1 MESVFSGESKFLL
14 HHASVHMNISTYE
27 FVNNTIT
34 EESRV
39 MALSEIIINDI
50 VQSQT
55 NAVISESNYHILRQY
70 LRERKP
76 VSRVLNPINSLL
88 SEHCAQDKQAII
100 NHLTQLACES
110 QRNHDIQEAR
120 SDEQEGINE
129 NSLMINYRSEL
140 LALENTLK
148 ELDTK
153 CYQQQRQYNQV
164 SRQFNELK
172 VNMTHINQSIDRI
185 RYERQLLDQQL
196 NHPYSDGNV
205 YTNPPTT
212 PRIYPDLSPPQDQL
226 TRDRLL
232 QEENRLI
239 EERQRLMHLINSK
252 ESEKNKEEQNLNRL
266 HKEKKEAEGR
276 YSEIKHQIDVVLPN
290 SEQQRQI
297 RNQERLAREDARAS
311 YDPHLLQLSHKN
323 LEALKSQIE
332 IQIRELDERRNQ
344 LMGEATEIS
353 YKTYLTQLEQLLQE
367 SDKVPQIT
375 FNENNALK
383 MILAMMKNMEEMA
396 EKEKDISSSI
406 DKERHNLHLLQKSLV
421 GYTRQLER
429 YLTSD
434 PHLVKQNKALTEE
447 NTQLQQYSESAD
459 NWRTKAFYAS
469 LFSVGGSLVSTGILN
484 TFIISP
490 VFFAI
495 PGALAALGVVSLV
508 IAVVSYCQKYFS
520 DMQMEQNNQKIE
532 KNELILMKQWKKA
545 NELSLST
552 IPSLNAKIEQ
562 SEKELYA
569 LEQKLQDQQHAMSLL
584 LNKAQNVTSNYGGSS
599 NFFGNTTGNVFYLP
613 SAPLHEDSP
622 FYPEVEGETVN
633 YGYQ

>member
-1 MESVFSGESKFLL
+1 MRSVFSGESKFLL
-14 HHASVHMNISTYE
+14 HHVSIHMNISTYE

-70 LRERKP
+70 LLERKP

-88 SEHCAQDKQAII
+88 SEHCNQDKQAII

-110 QRNHDIQEAR
+110 QRNHDLQEAR

-140 LALENTLK
+140 LTLENTLK

-172 VNMTHINQSIDRI
+172 VNMTHINQSIDRV

-205 YTNPPTT
+205 YTNPPTQT
-212 PRIYPDLSPPQDQL
+212 RIYPDLSPPQDRH

-239 EERQRLMHLINSK
+239 EERQKLVHLINSK
-252 ESEKNKEEQNLNRL
+252 ETEKNKEEQTLNRL
-266 HKEKKEAEGR
+266 HKEKKEAEER
-276 YSEIKHQIDVVLPN
+276 YSEVKHQIDVVLPN
-290 SEQQRQI
+290 SEHQRQI
-297 RNQERLAREDARAS
+297 RNQERLAREQARAI

-332 IQIRELDERRNQ
+332 TQIRELDERRNQ
-344 LMGEATEIS
+344 LMGEATDIS
-353 YKTYLTQLEQLLQE
+353 YKIYLTQLEQVLQE
-367 SDKVPQIT
+367 SENGPQIT

-383 MILAMMKNMEEMA
+383 MILAIMKNMEEMA
-396 EKEKDISSSI
+396 EKEKDIASSI
-406 DKERHNLHLLQKSLV
+406 DKERHNLHSLQKSLV

-459 NWRTKAFYAS
+459 NWGTKAFYAS
-469 LFSVGGSLVSTGILN
+469 LFSVGGSLISIGILN

-490 VFFAI
+490 LFFAI

-545 NELSLST
+545 NELSLSI

-622 FYPEVEGETVN
+622 LYPEIEGERVN
-633 YGYQ
+633 YGY

>member
-1 MESVFSGESKFLL
+1 
-14 HHASVHMNISTYE
+14 
-27 FVNNTIT
+27 
-34 EESRV
+34 

-55 NAVISESNYHILRQY
+55 NAVISESNYHVLRQY
-70 LRERKP
+70 LLERKP

-110 QRNHDIQEAR
+110 QRNHDTQEAR
-120 SDEQEGINE
+120 SDEQERINE

-140 LALENTLK
+140 LVLENTLK
-148 ELDTK
+148 EMDTK
-153 CYQQQRQYNQV
+153 CFQQQRQFNQV

-212 PRIYPDLSPPQDQL
+212 TRIYPDLSPHQDQH

-252 ESEKNKEEQNLNRL
+252 ETEKNKEEQHLNKL

-276 YSEIKHQIDVVLPN
+276 YSEIKHQIDIALPN

-297 RNQERLAREDARAS
+297 RNQERLARESARAS

-323 LEALKSQIE
+323 LEELKSQIE
-332 IQIRELDERRNQ
+332 TQVRELDEQRNQ
-344 LMGEATEIS
+344 LMGEATEMS
-353 YKTYLTQLEQLLQE
+353 YKTYLTQLEQALQE
-367 SDKVPQIT
+367 SERGLKIT

-383 MILAMMKNMEEMA
+383 MILAMMKNMEDMA

-406 DKERHNLHLLQKSLV
+406 DKERHNLHSLQKSLV

-447 NTQLQQYSESAD
+447 NTQLRQYSESAD
-459 NWRTKAFYAS
+459 NWRTNAFYAS
-469 LFSVGGSLVSTGILN
+469 LFSIGGSLISTGILN

-490 VFFAI
+490 AFFAI
-495 PGALAALGVVSLV
+495 PGALAALGVVSFV

-545 NELSLST
+545 NELSLTT

-569 LEQKLQDQQHAMSLL
+569 LEQKLQDQQHSMNLL

-622 FYPEVEGETVN
+622 LYPEIEGERVN
-633 YGYQ
+633 YGY

>member
-1 MESVFSGESKFLL
+1 MQRFKSIVSI
-14 HHASVHMNISTYE
+14 NE
-27 FVNNTIT
+27 FVNNIIT

-70 LRERKP
+70 LLERKP

-88 SEHCAQDKQAII
+88 SEHCTQDKQAII

-110 QRNHDIQEAR
+110 QRNHDIQEAM
-120 SDEQEGINE
+120 SDEKERVNE

-212 PRIYPDLSPPQDQL
+212 TRIYPDLSPPQGQH

-239 EERQRLMHLINSK
+239 EERQKLMHLINSK
-252 ESEKNKEEQNLNRL
+252 ETEKNKEEQNLNRL

-276 YSEIKHQIDVVLPN
+276 YSEVKHQIDVVLPN

-297 RNQERLAREDARAS
+297 RNQERLARGDARAS

-323 LEALKSQIE
+323 LEALKCQIE
-332 IQIRELDERRNQ
+332 TQIRELDERRNQ

-353 YKTYLTQLEQLLQE
+353 YKIYLTQLDQVLQE
-367 SDKVPQIT
+367 SGKGPQIT

-406 DKERHNLHLLQKSLV
+406 DKERHNLHSLQKSLV

-447 NTQLQQYSESAD
+447 NTQLQQYIESAAS
-459 NWRTKAFYAS
+459 WRTNAFYAS
-469 LFSVGGSLVSTGILN
+469 LFSIGGSLISTGILN

-490 VFFAI
+490 MFFAI
-495 PGALAALGVVSLV
+495 PGALAALGVVAFV
-508 IAVVSYCQKYFS
+508 IAVVSQCQKFFS
-520 DMQMEQNNQKIE
+520 EVYMEKNNQKIE

-569 LEQKLQDQQHAMSLL
+569 LEQKLQDQQHAMNLL

-622 FYPEVEGETVN
+622 FYPEIEGETVN

>member
-1 MESVFSGESKFLL
+1 
-14 HHASVHMNISTYE
+14 MNISTYE

-70 LRERKP
+70 LLERKP

-88 SEHCAQDKQAII
+88 SEHCNQDKQAII

-110 QRNHDIQEAR
+110 QRNHDLQEAR

-140 LALENTLK
+140 LTLENTLK

-172 VNMTHINQSIDRI
+172 VNMTHINQSIDRV

-205 YTNPPTT
+205 YTNPPTQT
-212 PRIYPDLSPPQDQL
+212 RIYPDLSPPQDRH

-239 EERQRLMHLINSK
+239 EERQKLVHLINSK
-252 ESEKNKEEQNLNRL
+252 ETEKNKDEQNLNRL
-266 HKEKKEAEGR
+266 HKEKKEAEER
-276 YSEIKHQIDVVLPN
+276 YSEVKHQIDVVLPN
-290 SEQQRQI
+290 SEHQRQI
-297 RNQERLAREDARAS
+297 RNQERLAREQARAI

-332 IQIRELDERRNQ
+332 TQIRELDERRNQ
-344 LMGEATEIS
+344 LMGEATDIS
-353 YKTYLTQLEQLLQE
+353 YKIYLTQLEQVLQE
-367 SDKVPQIT
+367 SENGPQIT

-383 MILAMMKNMEEMA
+383 MILAIMKNMEEMA
-396 EKEKDISSSI
+396 EKEKDIASSI
-406 DKERHNLHLLQKSLV
+406 DKERHNLHSLQKSLV

-459 NWRTKAFYAS
+459 NWGTKAFYAS
-469 LFSVGGSLVSTGILN
+469 LLSVGGSLISIGILN

-545 NELSLST
+545 NELSLSI

-622 FYPEVEGETVN
+622 LYPEIEGERVN
-633 YGYQ
+633 YGY

>member
-1 MESVFSGESKFLL
+1 
-14 HHASVHMNISTYE
+14 MNISTYE

-70 LRERKP
+70 LLERKP

-88 SEHCAQDKQAII
+88 SEHCNQDKQAII

-110 QRNHDIQEAR
+110 QRNHDLQEAR

-140 LALENTLK
+140 LTLENTLK
-148 ELDTK
+148 QLDTK
-153 CYQQQRQYNQV
+153 CFQQQRQYNQV

-172 VNMTHINQSIDRI
+172 VNMTHINQSIDRV

-205 YTNPPTT
+205 YTNPLTQT
-212 PRIYPDLSPPQDQL
+212 RIYPDLSPPQDRH

-239 EERQRLMHLINSK
+239 EERQKLVHLINSK
-252 ESEKNKEEQNLNRL
+252 ETEKNKEEQTLNRL
-266 HKEKKEAEGR
+266 HKEKKEAEER
-276 YSEIKHQIDVVLPN
+276 YSEVKHQIDVVLPN
-290 SEQQRQI
+290 SEHQRQI
-297 RNQERLAREDARAS
+297 RNQERLAREQARAI

-332 IQIRELDERRNQ
+332 TQIRELDERRNQ
-344 LMGEATEIS
+344 LMGEATDIS
-353 YKTYLTQLEQLLQE
+353 YKIYLTQLEQVLQE
-367 SDKVPQIT
+367 LENGPQIT

-396 EKEKDISSSI
+396 EKEKDIASSI
-406 DKERHNLHLLQKSLV
+406 DKERHNLHSLQKSLV
-421 GYTRQLER
+421 AYTRQLEQ

-447 NTQLQQYSESAD
+447 NVQLQQYSESAAS
-459 NWRTKAFYAS
+459 WRTKAFYAS
-469 LFSVGGSLVSTGILN
+469 LFSVGGSLISTGILS

-495 PGALAALGVVSLV
+495 PGALAALGVVSFV
-508 IAVVSYCQKYFS
+508 IAVVSHCQKYFS
-520 DMQMEQNNQKIE
+520 DVQMEINDQKIE
-532 KNELILMKQWKKA
+532 KNELVLMKQWKKA
-545 NELSLST
+545 NELSLTT
-552 IPSLNAKIEQ
+552 IPGLNAKIEK

-569 LEQKLQDQQHAMSLL
+569 LEQKLQDQQHTMDLL
-584 LNKAQNVTSNYGGSS
+584 LNKAQNITSNYYGSS

-622 FYPEVEGETVN
+622 LYPEIEGERVN
-633 YGYQ
+633 YGY

>member
-1 MESVFSGESKFLL
+1 
-14 HHASVHMNISTYE
+14 MNISAYE

-55 NAVISESNYHILRQY
+55 NAVISESNYHVLRQY
-70 LRERKP
+70 LLERKP

-110 QRNHDIQEAR
+110 QRNHDTQEAR
-120 SDEQEGINE
+120 SDEQERINE

-140 LALENTLK
+140 LVLENTLK
-148 ELDTK
+148 EMDTK
-153 CYQQQRQYNQV
+153 CFQQQRQFNQV

-212 PRIYPDLSPPQDQL
+212 TRIYPDLSPHQDQH

-252 ESEKNKEEQNLNRL
+252 ETEKNKEEQHLNKL

-276 YSEIKHQIDVVLPN
+276 YSEVKHQIDVVLPN

-297 RNQERLAREDARAS
+297 RNQERLARESARAS

-332 IQIRELDERRNQ
+332 TQVRELDEQRNQ
-344 LMGEATEIS
+344 LMGEATEMS
-353 YKTYLTQLEQLLQE
+353 YKTYLTQLEQALQE
-367 SDKVPQIT
+367 SERGLKIT

-383 MILAMMKNMEEMA
+383 MILAMMKNMEDMA

-406 DKERHNLHLLQKSLV
+406 DKERHNLHSLQKSLV

-447 NTQLQQYSESAD
+447 NTQLRQYSESAD
-459 NWRTKAFYAS
+459 NWRTNAFYAS
-469 LFSVGGSLVSTGILN
+469 LFSIGGSLISTGILN

-490 VFFAI
+490 AFFAI
-495 PGALAALGVVSLV
+495 PGALAALGVVSFV

-545 NELSLST
+545 NELSLTT

-569 LEQKLQDQQHAMSLL
+569 LEQKLQDQQHSMNLL
-584 LNKAQNVTSNYGGSS
+584 LNKAQNVTSNYGGST

-622 FYPEVEGETVN
+622 LYPEVEGERVN
-633 YGYQ
+633 YVY

>member
-1 MESVFSGESKFLL
+1 
-14 HHASVHMNISTYE
+14 
-27 FVNNTIT
+27 
-34 EESRV
+34 

-70 LRERKP
+70 LLERKP

-88 SEHCAQDKQAII
+88 SEHCNQDKQAII

-110 QRNHDIQEAR
+110 QRNHDLQESR

-129 NSLMINYRSEL
+129 NSLMINYRREL
-140 LALENTLK
+140 LTLENTLK

-172 VNMTHINQSIDRI
+172 VNMTHINQSIDRV

-205 YTNPPTT
+205 YTNPPTQT
-212 PRIYPDLSPPQDQL
+212 RIYPDLSPPQDRH

-239 EERQRLMHLINSK
+239 EERQKLVHLINSK
-252 ESEKNKEEQNLNRL
+252 ETEKNKEEQTLNRI
-266 HKEKKEAEGR
+266 HKEKKEAEER
-276 YSEIKHQIDVVLPN
+276 YSEVKHQIDVVLPN
-290 SEQQRQI
+290 SEHQRQI
-297 RNQERLAREDARAS
+297 RNQERLAREQARAI

-332 IQIRELDERRNQ
+332 TQIRELDERRNQ
-344 LMGEATEIS
+344 LMGEATDIS
-353 YKTYLTQLEQLLQE
+353 YKIYLTQLEQVLQE
-367 SDKVPQIT
+367 SENGPQIT

-383 MILAMMKNMEEMA
+383 MILAIMKNMEEMA
-396 EKEKDISSSI
+396 EKEKDIASSI
-406 DKERHNLHLLQKSLV
+406 DKERHNLHSLQKSLV

-469 LFSVGGSLVSTGILN
+469 LFSVGGSLISIGILN

-545 NELSLST
+545 NELSLSI

-622 FYPEVEGETVN
+622 LYPEIEGERVN
-633 YGYQ
+633 YGY

>member
-1 MESVFSGESKFLL
+1 
-14 HHASVHMNISTYE
+14 MNISTYE

-70 LRERKP
+70 LLERKP
-76 VSRVLNPINSLL
+76 LSRVLNPINSLL
-88 SEHCAQDKQAII
+88 SEHCNQDKQAII

-110 QRNHDIQEAR
+110 QRNHDLQEAR

-140 LALENTLK
+140 LTLENTLK

-172 VNMTHINQSIDRI
+172 VNMTHINQSIDRV

-205 YTNPPTT
+205 YTNPPTHT
-212 PRIYPDLSPPQDQL
+212 GIYPDLSPPQDRH

-239 EERQRLMHLINSK
+239 EERQKLMHLINSK
-252 ESEKNKEEQNLNRL
+252 ETEKNKEEQNLNRL

-276 YSEIKHQIDVVLPN
+276 YSEVKHQIDVVLPN

-297 RNQERLAREDARAS
+297 RNQERLARENARAS

-332 IQIRELDERRNQ
+332 TQIRELDERRNQ
-344 LMGEATEIS
+344 LMGEATDIS
-353 YKTYLTQLEQLLQE
+353 YKIYLTQLEQVLQE
-367 SDKVPQIT
+367 SEKGPQIT

-406 DKERHNLHLLQKSLV
+406 DKERHNLHSLQKSLV

-434 PHLVKQNKALTEE
+434 THLVKQNKALTEE
-447 NTQLQQYSESAD
+447 NTQLKQYSESAD

-469 LFSVGGSLVSTGILN
+469 LFSVGGSLISTGILN

-622 FYPEVEGETVN
+622 LYPEIEGERVN
-633 YGYQ
+633 YGY

>member
-1 MESVFSGESKFLL
+1 
-14 HHASVHMNISTYE
+14 MNISTYE

-70 LRERKP
+70 LLERKP

-88 SEHCAQDKQAII
+88 SEHCNQDKQAII

-110 QRNHDIQEAR
+110 QRNHDLQEAR

-140 LALENTLK
+140 LTLENTLK

-164 SRQFNELK
+164 SRQFNEIK
-172 VNMTHINQSIDRI
+172 VNMTHINQSIDRA

-205 YTNPPTT
+205 YTNPLTQT
-212 PRIYPDLSPPQDQL
+212 RIYPDLSPPQDRH

-239 EERQRLMHLINSK
+239 EERQKLVHLINSK
-252 ESEKNKEEQNLNRL
+252 ETEKNKEEQTLNRL
-266 HKEKKEAEGR
+266 HKEKKEAEER
-276 YSEIKHQIDVVLPN
+276 YSEVKHQIDVVLPN
-290 SEQQRQI
+290 SEHQRQI
-297 RNQERLAREDARAS
+297 RNQERLAREQARAI

-332 IQIRELDERRNQ
+332 TQIRELDERRNQ
-344 LMGEATEIS
+344 LMGEATDIS
-353 YKTYLTQLEQLLQE
+353 YKIYLTQLEQVLQE
-367 SDKVPQIT
+367 LENGPQIT

-396 EKEKDISSSI
+396 EKEKDIASSI
-406 DKERHNLHLLQKSLV
+406 DKERHNLHSLQKSLV

-447 NTQLQQYSESAD
+447 NTQLQQYGESAD

-469 LFSVGGSLVSTGILN
+469 LFSVGGSLISIGILN

-545 NELSLST
+545 NELSLSI

-622 FYPEVEGETVN
+622 LYPEIEGERVN
-633 YGYQ
+633 YGY

>member
-1 MESVFSGESKFLL
+1 MESVFSGGSKFLL
-14 HHASVHMNISTYE
+14 HHVSIHMNISTYE

-70 LRERKP
+70 LLERKP

-88 SEHCAQDKQAII
+88 SEHCNQDKQAII

-110 QRNHDIQEAR
+110 QRNHDLQEAR

-140 LALENTLK
+140 LTLENTLK
-148 ELDTK
+148 QLDTK
-153 CYQQQRQYNQV
+153 CFQQQRQYNQV

-172 VNMTHINQSIDRI
+172 VNMTHINQSIDRV

-205 YTNPPTT
+205 YTNPLTQT
-212 PRIYPDLSPPQDQL
+212 RIYPDLSPPQDRH

-239 EERQRLMHLINSK
+239 EERQKLVHLINSK
-252 ESEKNKEEQNLNRL
+252 ETEKNKEEQTLNRL
-266 HKEKKEAEGR
+266 HKEKKEAEER
-276 YSEIKHQIDVVLPN
+276 YSEVKHQIDVVLPN
-290 SEQQRQI
+290 SEHQRQI
-297 RNQERLAREDARAS
+297 RNQERLAREQARAI

-332 IQIRELDERRNQ
+332 TQIRELDERRNQ
-344 LMGEATEIS
+344 LMGEATDIS
-353 YKTYLTQLEQLLQE
+353 YKIYLTQLEQVLQE
-367 SDKVPQIT
+367 LENGPQIT

-396 EKEKDISSSI
+396 EKEKDIASSI
-406 DKERHNLHLLQKSLV
+406 DKERHNLHSLQKSLV

-447 NTQLQQYSESAD
+447 NTQLQQYGESAD

-469 LFSVGGSLVSTGILN
+469 LFSVGGSLISIGILN

-545 NELSLST
+545 NELSLSI

-622 FYPEVEGETVN
+622 LYPEIEGERVN
-633 YGYQ
+633 YGY

>member
-1 MESVFSGESKFLL
+1 
-14 HHASVHMNISTYE
+14 MNISTYE

-70 LRERKP
+70 LLERKP
-76 VSRVLNPINSLL
+76 LSRVLNPINSLL
-88 SEHCAQDKQAII
+88 SEHCNQDKQAII

-110 QRNHDIQEAR
+110 QRNHDLQEAR

-140 LALENTLK
+140 LTLENTLK

-172 VNMTHINQSIDRI
+172 VNMTHINQSIDRV

-205 YTNPPTT
+205 YTNPPTHT
-212 PRIYPDLSPPQDQL
+212 GIYPDLSPPQDRH

-239 EERQRLMHLINSK
+239 EERQKLMHLINSK
-252 ESEKNKEEQNLNRL
+252 ETEKNKEEQNLNRL

-276 YSEIKHQIDVVLPN
+276 YSEVKHQIDVVLPN

-297 RNQERLAREDARAS
+297 RNQERLARENARAS

-332 IQIRELDERRNQ
+332 TQIRELDERLNQ
-344 LMGEATEIS
+344 LMGEATDIS
-353 YKTYLTQLEQLLQE
+353 YKIYLTQLEQVLQE
-367 SDKVPQIT
+367 SEKGPQIT

-406 DKERHNLHLLQKSLV
+406 DKERHNLHSLQKSLV

-447 NTQLQQYSESAD
+447 NTQLKQYSESAD

-469 LFSVGGSLVSTGILN
+469 LFSVGGSLISTGILN

-622 FYPEVEGETVN
+622 LYPEIEGERVN
-633 YGYQ
+633 YGY

>member
-1 MESVFSGESKFLL
+1 
-14 HHASVHMNISTYE
+14 MNISTYE

-70 LRERKP
+70 LLERKP
-76 VSRVLNPINSLL
+76 LSRVLNPINSLL
-88 SEHCAQDKQAII
+88 SEHCNQDKQAII

-110 QRNHDIQEAR
+110 QRNHDLQEAR

-140 LALENTLK
+140 LTLENTLK

-172 VNMTHINQSIDRI
+172 VNMTHINQSIDRV

-205 YTNPPTT
+205 YTNPPTHT
-212 PRIYPDLSPPQDQL
+212 GIYPDLSPPQDRH

-239 EERQRLMHLINSK
+239 EERQKLMHLINSK
-252 ESEKNKEEQNLNRL
+252 ETEKNKEEQNLNRL

-276 YSEIKHQIDVVLPN
+276 YSEVKHQIDVVLPN

-297 RNQERLAREDARAS
+297 RNQERLARENARAS

-332 IQIRELDERRNQ
+332 TQIRELDERRNQ
-344 LMGEATEIS
+344 LMSEATDIS
-353 YKTYLTQLEQLLQE
+353 YKIYLTQLEQVLQE
-367 SDKVPQIT
+367 SEKGPQIT

-406 DKERHNLHLLQKSLV
+406 DKERHNLHSLQKSLV

-447 NTQLQQYSESAD
+447 NTQLKQYSESAD

-469 LFSVGGSLVSTGILN
+469 LFSVGGSLISTGILN

-622 FYPEVEGETVN
+622 LYPEIEGERVN
-633 YGYQ
+633 YGY

>member
-1 MESVFSGESKFLL
+1 
-14 HHASVHMNISTYE
+14 
-27 FVNNTIT
+27 
-34 EESRV
+34 

-70 LRERKP
+70 LLERKP

-88 SEHCAQDKQAII
+88 SEHCNQDKQAII

-110 QRNHDIQEAR
+110 QRNHDLQEAR

-140 LALENTLK
+140 LTLENTLK
-148 ELDTK
+148 QLDTK
-153 CYQQQRQYNQV
+153 CFQQQRQYNQV

-172 VNMTHINQSIDRI
+172 VNMTHINQSIDRV

-205 YTNPPTT
+205 YTNPLTQT
-212 PRIYPDLSPPQDQL
+212 RIYPDLSPPQDRH

-239 EERQRLMHLINSK
+239 EERQKLVHLINSK
-252 ESEKNKEEQNLNRL
+252 ETEKNKEEQTLNRL
-266 HKEKKEAEGR
+266 HKEKKEAEER
-276 YSEIKHQIDVVLPN
+276 YSEVKHQIDVVLPN
-290 SEQQRQI
+290 SEHQRQI
-297 RNQERLAREDARAS
+297 RNQERLAREQARAI

-332 IQIRELDERRNQ
+332 TQIRELDERRNQ
-344 LMGEATEIS
+344 LMGEATDIS
-353 YKTYLTQLEQLLQE
+353 YKIYLTQLEQVLQE
-367 SDKVPQIT
+367 LENGPQIT

-396 EKEKDISSSI
+396 EKEKDIASSI
-406 DKERHNLHLLQKSLV
+406 DKERHNLHSLQKSLV

-447 NTQLQQYSESAD
+447 NTQLQQYGESAD

-469 LFSVGGSLVSTGILN
+469 LFSVGGSLISIGILN

-545 NELSLST
+545 NELSLSI

-622 FYPEVEGETVN
+622 LYPEIEGERVN
-633 YGYQ
+633 YGY

>member
-1 MESVFSGESKFLL
+1 
-14 HHASVHMNISTYE
+14 
-27 FVNNTIT
+27 
-34 EESRV
+34 

-70 LRERKP
+70 LLERKP

-88 SEHCAQDKQAII
+88 SEHCNQDKQAII

-110 QRNHDIQEAR
+110 QRNHDLQEAR

-140 LALENTLK
+140 LTLENTLK
-148 ELDTK
+148 QLDTK
-153 CYQQQRQYNQV
+153 CFQQQRQYNQV

-172 VNMTHINQSIDRI
+172 VNMTHINQSIDRV

-205 YTNPPTT
+205 YTNPLTQT
-212 PRIYPDLSPPQDQL
+212 RIYPDLSPSQDRH

-239 EERQRLMHLINSK
+239 EERQKLVHLINSK
-252 ESEKNKEEQNLNRL
+252 ETEKNKEEQTLNRL
-266 HKEKKEAEGR
+266 HKEKKEAEER
-276 YSEIKHQIDVVLPN
+276 YSEVKHQIDVVLPN
-290 SEQQRQI
+290 SEHQRQI
-297 RNQERLAREDARAS
+297 RNQERLAREQARAI

-323 LEALKSQIE
+323 LEVLKSQIE
-332 IQIRELDERRNQ
+332 TQIRELDERRNQ
-344 LMGEATEIS
+344 LMGEATDIS
-353 YKTYLTQLEQLLQE
+353 YKIYLTQLEQVLQE
-367 SDKVPQIT
+367 LENGPQIT

-396 EKEKDISSSI
+396 EKEKDIASSI
-406 DKERHNLHLLQKSLV
+406 DKERHNLHSLQKSLV

-447 NTQLQQYSESAD
+447 NTQLQQYGESAD

-469 LFSVGGSLVSTGILN
+469 LFSVGGSLISIGILN

-545 NELSLST
+545 NELSLSI

-622 FYPEVEGETVN
+622 LYPEIEGERVN
-633 YGYQ
+633 YGY

>member
-1 MESVFSGESKFLL
+1 MRSVFSGESKFLL
-14 HHASVHMNISTYE
+14 HHVSIHMNISTYE

-70 LRERKP
+70 LLERKP

-88 SEHCAQDKQAII
+88 SEHCNQDKQAII

-110 QRNHDIQEAR
+110 QRNHDLQESR

-129 NSLMINYRSEL
+129 NSLMINYRREL
-140 LALENTLK
+140 LTLENTLK

-172 VNMTHINQSIDRI
+172 VNMTHINQSIDRV

-205 YTNPPTT
+205 YTNPPTQT
-212 PRIYPDLSPPQDQL
+212 RIYPDLSPPQDRH

-239 EERQRLMHLINSK
+239 EERQKLVHLINSK
-252 ESEKNKEEQNLNRL
+252 ETEKNKEEQTLNRI
-266 HKEKKEAEGR
+266 HKEKKEAEER
-276 YSEIKHQIDVVLPN
+276 YSEVKHQIDVVLPN
-290 SEQQRQI
+290 SEHQRQI
-297 RNQERLAREDARAS
+297 RNQERLAREQARAI

-332 IQIRELDERRNQ
+332 TQIRELDERRNQ
-344 LMGEATEIS
+344 LMGEATDIS
-353 YKTYLTQLEQLLQE
+353 YKIYLTQLEQVLQE
-367 SDKVPQIT
+367 SENGPQIT

-383 MILAMMKNMEEMA
+383 MILAIMKNMEEMA
-396 EKEKDISSSI
+396 EKEKDIASSI
-406 DKERHNLHLLQKSLV
+406 DKERHNLHSLQKSLV

-469 LFSVGGSLVSTGILN
+469 LFSVGGSLISIGILN

-545 NELSLST
+545 NELSLSI

-622 FYPEVEGETVN
+622 LYPEIERVN
-633 YGYQ
+633 YGY

>member
-1 MESVFSGESKFLL
+1 M
-14 HHASVHMNISTYE
+14 
-27 FVNNTIT
+27 
-34 EESRV
+34 
-39 MALSEIIINDI
+39 
-50 VQSQT
+50 
-55 NAVISESNYHILRQY
+55 
-70 LRERKP
+70 
-76 VSRVLNPINSLL
+76 
-88 SEHCAQDKQAII
+88 
-100 NHLTQLACES
+100 
-110 QRNHDIQEAR
+110 
-120 SDEQEGINE
+120 
-129 NSLMINYRSEL
+129 
-140 LALENTLK
+140 
-148 ELDTK
+148 
-153 CYQQQRQYNQV
+153 

-172 VNMTHINQSIDRI
+172 VNMTHINQSIDRV

-205 YTNPPTT
+205 YTNPPTHT
-212 PRIYPDLSPPQDQL
+212 GIYPDLSPPQDRH

-239 EERQRLMHLINSK
+239 EERQKLMHLINSK
-252 ESEKNKEEQNLNRL
+252 ETEKNKEEQNLNRL

-276 YSEIKHQIDVVLPN
+276 YSEVKHQIDVVLPN

-297 RNQERLAREDARAS
+297 RNQERLARENARAS

-332 IQIRELDERRNQ
+332 TQIRELDERRNQ
-344 LMGEATEIS
+344 LMGEATDIS
-353 YKTYLTQLEQLLQE
+353 YKIYLTQLEQVLQE
-367 SDKVPQIT
+367 SEKGPQIT

-406 DKERHNLHLLQKSLV
+406 DKERHNLHSLQKSLV

-447 NTQLQQYSESAD
+447 NTQLKQYSESAD

-469 LFSVGGSLVSTGILN
+469 LFSVGGSLISTGILN

-622 FYPEVEGETVN
+622 LYPEIEGERVN
-633 YGYQ
+633 YGY

>member
-1 MESVFSGESKFLL
+1 
-14 HHASVHMNISTYE
+14 MNISAYE

-55 NAVISESNYHILRQY
+55 NAVISESNYHVLRQY
-70 LRERKP
+70 LLERKP

-110 QRNHDIQEAR
+110 QRNHDTQEAR
-120 SDEQEGINE
+120 SDEQERINE

-140 LALENTLK
+140 LVLENTLK
-148 ELDTK
+148 EMDTK
-153 CYQQQRQYNQV
+153 CFQQQRQFNQV

-212 PRIYPDLSPPQDQL
+212 TRIYPDLSPHQDQH

-252 ESEKNKEEQNLNRL
+252 ETEKNKEEQHLNKL

-276 YSEIKHQIDVVLPN
+276 YSEIKHQIDVALPN

-297 RNQERLAREDARAS
+297 RNQERLARESARAS

-323 LEALKSQIE
+323 LEELKSQIE
-332 IQIRELDERRNQ
+332 TQVRELDEQRNQ
-344 LMGEATEIS
+344 LMGEATEMS
-353 YKTYLTQLEQLLQE
+353 YKTYLTQLEQALQE
-367 SDKVPQIT
+367 SERGLKIT

-383 MILAMMKNMEEMA
+383 MILAMMKNMEDMA

-406 DKERHNLHLLQKSLV
+406 DKERHNLHSLQKSLV

-447 NTQLQQYSESAD
+447 NTQLRQYSESAD
-459 NWRTKAFYAS
+459 NWRTNAFYAS
-469 LFSVGGSLVSTGILN
+469 LFSIGGSLISTGILN

-490 VFFAI
+490 AFFAI
-495 PGALAALGVVSLV
+495 PGALAALGVVSFV

-545 NELSLST
+545 NELSLTT

-569 LEQKLQDQQHAMSLL
+569 LEQKLQDQQHSMNLL
-584 LNKAQNVTSNYGGSS
+584 LNKAQNVTSNYGGST

-622 FYPEVEGETVN
+622 LYPEVEGERVN
-633 YGYQ
+633 YVY

>member
-1 MESVFSGESKFLL
+1 
-14 HHASVHMNISTYE
+14 
-27 FVNNTIT
+27 
-34 EESRV
+34 

-70 LRERKP
+70 LLERKP

-88 SEHCAQDKQAII
+88 SEHCNQDKQAII

-110 QRNHDIQEAR
+110 QRNHDLQEAR

-140 LALENTLK
+140 LTLENTLK

-172 VNMTHINQSIDRI
+172 VNMTHINQSIDRV
-185 RYERQLLDQQL
+185 RYERQLLEQQL
-196 NHPYSDGNV
+196 NDPYSDGNV
-205 YTNPPTT
+205 YTNPPTQT
-212 PRIYPDLSPPQDQL
+212 RIYPDLSPPQDRH

-239 EERQRLMHLINSK
+239 EERQKLVHLINSK
-252 ESEKNKEEQNLNRL
+252 ETEKNKEEQTLNRL

-276 YSEIKHQIDVVLPN
+276 YSEVKHQIDVVLPN
-290 SEQQRQI
+290 SEHQRQI
-297 RNQERLAREDARAS
+297 RNQERLAREQARAIH
-311 YDPHLLQLSHKN
+311 DPHLLQLSHKN

-332 IQIRELDERRNQ
+332 TQIRELDERRNQ
-344 LMGEATEIS
+344 LMGEATDIS
-353 YKTYLTQLEQLLQE
+353 YKIYLTQLEQVLQE
-367 SDKVPQIT
+367 SENGPQIT

-396 EKEKDISSSI
+396 EKEKDIASSI
-406 DKERHNLHLLQKSLV
+406 DKERHNLHSLQKSLV

-434 PHLVKQNKALTEE
+434 PHLVKQNKALTEK
-447 NTQLQQYSESAD
+447 NTQLQQYGESAD

-469 LFSVGGSLVSTGILN
+469 LFSVGGSLISTGILN

-545 NELSLST
+545 NELSLSI

-562 SEKELYA
+562 LEKELYA

-622 FYPEVEGETVN
+622 PYPEIEGERVN
-633 YGYQ
+633 YGY

>member
-1 MESVFSGESKFLL
+1 
-14 HHASVHMNISTYE
+14 
-27 FVNNTIT
+27 
-34 EESRV
+34 

-70 LRERKP
+70 LLERKP

-88 SEHCAQDKQAII
+88 SEHCNQDKQAII

-110 QRNHDIQEAR
+110 QRNHDLQEAR

-140 LALENTLK
+140 LTLENTLK

-172 VNMTHINQSIDRI
+172 VNMTHINQSIDRV

-205 YTNPPTT
+205 YTNPPTQT
-212 PRIYPDLSPPQDQL
+212 RIYPDLSPPQDRH

-239 EERQRLMHLINSK
+239 EERQKLVHLINSK
-252 ESEKNKEEQNLNRL
+252 ETEKNKEEQTLNRL
-266 HKEKKEAEGR
+266 HKEKKEAEER
-276 YSEIKHQIDVVLPN
+276 YSEVKHQIDVVLPN
-290 SEQQRQI
+290 SEHQRQI
-297 RNQERLAREDARAS
+297 RNQERLAREQARAI

-332 IQIRELDERRNQ
+332 TQIRELDERRNQ
-344 LMGEATEIS
+344 LMGEATDIS
-353 YKTYLTQLEQLLQE
+353 YKIYLTQLEQVLQE
-367 SDKVPQIT
+367 SENGPQIT

-383 MILAMMKNMEEMA
+383 MILAIMKNMEEMA
-396 EKEKDISSSI
+396 EKEKDIASSI
-406 DKERHNLHLLQKSLV
+406 DKERHNLHSLQKSLV

-459 NWRTKAFYAS
+459 NWGTKAFYAS
-469 LFSVGGSLVSTGILN
+469 LFSVGGSLISIGILN

-490 VFFAI
+490 LFFAI

-545 NELSLST
+545 NELSLSI

-622 FYPEVEGETVN
+622 LYPEIEGERVN
-633 YGYQ
+633 YGY

>member
-1 MESVFSGESKFLL
+1 
-14 HHASVHMNISTYE
+14 
-27 FVNNTIT
+27 
-34 EESRV
+34 

-70 LRERKP
+70 LLERKP

-88 SEHCAQDKQAII
+88 SEHCNQDKQAII

-110 QRNHDIQEAR
+110 QRNHDLQEAR

-140 LALENTLK
+140 LTLENTLK
-148 ELDTK
+148 QLDTK
-153 CYQQQRQYNQV
+153 CFQQQRQYNQV

-172 VNMTHINQSIDRI
+172 VNMTHINQSIDRV

-205 YTNPPTT
+205 YTNPLTQT
-212 PRIYPDLSPPQDQL
+212 RIYPDLSPSQDRH

-239 EERQRLMHLINSK
+239 EERQKLVHLINSK
-252 ESEKNKEEQNLNRL
+252 ETEKNKEEQTLNRL
-266 HKEKKEAEGR
+266 HKEKKEAEER
-276 YSEIKHQIDVVLPN
+276 YSEVKHQIDVVLPN
-290 SEQQRQI
+290 SEHQRQI
-297 RNQERLAREDARAS
+297 RNQERLAREQARAI

-332 IQIRELDERRNQ
+332 TQIRELDERRNQ
-344 LMGEATEIS
+344 LMGEATDIS
-353 YKTYLTQLEQLLQE
+353 YKIYLTQLEQVLQE
-367 SDKVPQIT
+367 LENGPQIT

-396 EKEKDISSSI
+396 EKEKDIASSI
-406 DKERHNLHLLQKSLV
+406 DKERHNLHSLQKSLV

-447 NTQLQQYSESAD
+447 NTQLQQYGESAD

-469 LFSVGGSLVSTGILN
+469 LFSVGGSLISIGILN

-545 NELSLST
+545 NELSLSI

-622 FYPEVEGETVN
+622 LYPEIEGERVN
-633 YGYQ
+633 YGY

>member
-1 MESVFSGESKFLL
+1 
-14 HHASVHMNISTYE
+14 MNISTYE

-70 LRERKP
+70 LLERKP
-76 VSRVLNPINSLL
+76 LSRVLNPINSLL
-88 SEHCAQDKQAII
+88 SEHCDKDKQAII

-110 QRNHDIQEAR
+110 QRNHDLQEAR

-140 LALENTLK
+140 LTLENTLK

-172 VNMTHINQSIDRI
+172 VNMTHINQSIDRV

-205 YTNPPTT
+205 YTNPLTQT
-212 PRIYPDLSPPQDQL
+212 RIYPDLSPPQDRH

-239 EERQRLMHLINSK
+239 EERQKLVHLINSK
-252 ESEKNKEEQNLNRL
+252 ETEKNKEEQTLNRL
-266 HKEKKEAEGR
+266 HKEKKEAEER
-276 YSEIKHQIDVVLPN
+276 YSEVKHQIDVVLPN
-290 SEQQRQI
+290 SEHQRQI
-297 RNQERLAREDARAS
+297 RNQERLAREQARAI

-332 IQIRELDERRNQ
+332 TQIRELDERRNQ
-344 LMGEATEIS
+344 LMGEATDIS
-353 YKTYLTQLEQLLQE
+353 YKIYLTQLEQVLQE
-367 SDKVPQIT
+367 LENGPQIT

-396 EKEKDISSSI
+396 EKEKDIASSI
-406 DKERHNLHLLQKSLV
+406 DKERHNLHSLQKSLV

-447 NTQLQQYSESAD
+447 NTQLQQYGESAD

-469 LFSVGGSLVSTGILN
+469 LFSVGGSLISIGILN

-545 NELSLST
+545 NELSLSI

-622 FYPEVEGETVN
+622 LYPEIEGERVN
-633 YGYQ
+633 YGY

>member
-1 MESVFSGESKFLL
+1 
-14 HHASVHMNISTYE
+14 
-27 FVNNTIT
+27 
-34 EESRV
+34 

-70 LRERKP
+70 LLERKP

-88 SEHCAQDKQAII
+88 SEHCNQDKQAII

-110 QRNHDIQEAR
+110 QRNHDLQEAR

-140 LALENTLK
+140 LTLENTLK

-172 VNMTHINQSIDRI
+172 VNMTHINQSIDRV

-205 YTNPPTT
+205 YTNPPTQT
-212 PRIYPDLSPPQDQL
+212 RIYPDLSPPQDRH

-239 EERQRLMHLINSK
+239 EERQKLVHLINSK
-252 ESEKNKEEQNLNRL
+252 ETEKNKEEQTLNRL
-266 HKEKKEAEGR
+266 HKEKKEAEER
-276 YSEIKHQIDVVLPN
+276 YSEVKHQIDVVLPN
-290 SEQQRQI
+290 SEHQRQI
-297 RNQERLAREDARAS
+297 RNQERLAREQARAI

-332 IQIRELDERRNQ
+332 TQIRELDERRNQ
-344 LMGEATEIS
+344 LMGEARDIS
-353 YKTYLTQLEQLLQE
+353 YKIYLTQLEQVLQE
-367 SDKVPQIT
+367 SENGPQIT

-383 MILAMMKNMEEMA
+383 MILAIMKNMEEMA
-396 EKEKDISSSI
+396 EKEKDIASSI
-406 DKERHNLHLLQKSLV
+406 DKERHNLHSLQKSLV

-469 LFSVGGSLVSTGILN
+469 LFSVGGSLISIGILN

-545 NELSLST
+545 NELSLSI
-552 IPSLNAKIEQ
+552 IPSLNAKIEL

-622 FYPEVEGETVN
+622 LYPEIEGERVN
-633 YGYQ
+633 YGY

>member
-1 MESVFSGESKFLL
+1 
-14 HHASVHMNISTYE
+14 MNISTYE

-70 LRERKP
+70 LLERKP

-88 SEHCAQDKQAII
+88 SEHCNQDKQAII

-110 QRNHDIQEAR
+110 QRNHDLQEAR

-140 LALENTLK
+140 LTLENTLK

-172 VNMTHINQSIDRI
+172 VNMTHINQSIDRV

-205 YTNPPTT
+205 YTNPPTQT
-212 PRIYPDLSPPQDQL
+212 RIYPDLSPPQDRH

-239 EERQRLMHLINSK
+239 EERQKLVHLINSK
-252 ESEKNKEEQNLNRL
+252 ETEKNKEEQTLNRL
-266 HKEKKEAEGR
+266 HKEKKEAEER
-276 YSEIKHQIDVVLPN
+276 YSEVKHQIDVVLPN
-290 SEQQRQI
+290 SEHQRQI
-297 RNQERLAREDARAS
+297 RNQERLAREQARAI

-332 IQIRELDERRNQ
+332 TQIRELDERRNQ
-344 LMGEATEIS
+344 LMGEATDIS
-353 YKTYLTQLEQLLQE
+353 YKIYLTQLEQVLQE
-367 SDKVPQIT
+367 SENGPQIT

-383 MILAMMKNMEEMA
+383 MILAIMKNMEEMA
-396 EKEKDISSSI
+396 EKEKDIASSI
-406 DKERHNLHLLQKSLV
+406 DKERHNLHSLQKSLV

-459 NWRTKAFYAS
+459 NWGTKAFYAS
-469 LFSVGGSLVSTGILN
+469 LFSVGGSLISIGILN

-545 NELSLST
+545 NELSLSI

-622 FYPEVEGETVN
+622 LYPEIEGERVN
-633 YGYQ
+633 YGY

>member
-14 HHASVHMNISTYE
+14 HHASIHMNISAYE

-55 NAVISESNYHILRQY
+55 NAVISESNYHVLRQY
-70 LRERKP
+70 LLERKP

-110 QRNHDIQEAR
+110 QRNHDTQEAR
-120 SDEQEGINE
+120 SDEQERINE

-140 LALENTLK
+140 LVLENTLK
-148 ELDTK
+148 EMDTK
-153 CYQQQRQYNQV
+153 CFQQQRQFNQV

-212 PRIYPDLSPPQDQL
+212 TRIYPDLSPHQDQH

-252 ESEKNKEEQNLNRL
+252 ETEKNKEEQHLNKL

-276 YSEIKHQIDVVLPN
+276 YSEIKHQIDVALPN

-297 RNQERLAREDARAS
+297 RNQERLARESARAS

-323 LEALKSQIE
+323 LEELKSQIE
-332 IQIRELDERRNQ
+332 TQVRELDEQRNQ
-344 LMGEATEIS
+344 LMGEATEMS
-353 YKTYLTQLEQLLQE
+353 YKTYLTQLEQALQE
-367 SDKVPQIT
+367 SERGLKIT

-383 MILAMMKNMEEMA
+383 MILAMMKNMEDMA

-406 DKERHNLHLLQKSLV
+406 DKERHNLHSLQKSLV

-447 NTQLQQYSESAD
+447 NTQLRQYSESAD
-459 NWRTKAFYAS
+459 NWRTNAFYAS
-469 LFSVGGSLVSTGILN
+469 LFSIGGSLISTGILN

-490 VFFAI
+490 AFFAI
-495 PGALAALGVVSLV
+495 PGALAALGVVSFV

-545 NELSLST
+545 NELSLTT

-569 LEQKLQDQQHAMSLL
+569 LEQKLQDQQHSMNLL
-584 LNKAQNVTSNYGGSS
+584 LNKAQNVTSNYGGST

-622 FYPEVEGETVN
+622 LYPEVEGERVN
-633 YGYQ
+633 YVY

>member
-1 MESVFSGESKFLL
+1 
-14 HHASVHMNISTYE
+14 MNISTYE

-70 LRERKP
+70 LLERKP
-76 VSRVLNPINSLL
+76 LSRVLNPIYSLL
-88 SEHCAQDKQAII
+88 SEHCNQDKQAII

-110 QRNHDIQEAR
+110 QRNHDLQEAR

-140 LALENTLK
+140 LTLENTLK

-172 VNMTHINQSIDRI
+172 VNMTHINQSIDRV

-205 YTNPPTT
+205 YTNPPTHT
-212 PRIYPDLSPPQDQL
+212 GIYPDLSPPQDRH

-239 EERQRLMHLINSK
+239 EERQKLMHLINSK
-252 ESEKNKEEQNLNRL
+252 ETEKNKEEQNLNRL

-276 YSEIKHQIDVVLPN
+276 YSEVKHQIDVVLPN

-297 RNQERLAREDARAS
+297 RNQERLARENARAS

-332 IQIRELDERRNQ
+332 TQIRELDERRNQ
-344 LMGEATEIS
+344 LMGEATDIS
-353 YKTYLTQLEQLLQE
+353 YKIYLTQLEQVLQE
-367 SDKVPQIT
+367 SEKGPQIT

-406 DKERHNLHLLQKSLV
+406 DKERHNLHSLQKSLV

-447 NTQLQQYSESAD
+447 NTQLKQYSESAD

-469 LFSVGGSLVSTGILN
+469 LFSVGGSLISTGILN

-622 FYPEVEGETVN
+622 LYPEIEGERVN
-633 YGYQ
+633 YGY

>member
-1 MESVFSGESKFLL
+1 
-14 HHASVHMNISTYE
+14 MNISTYE

-70 LRERKP
+70 LLERKP
-76 VSRVLNPINSLL
+76 LSRVLNPINSLL
-88 SEHCAQDKQAII
+88 SEHCNQDKQAII

-110 QRNHDIQEAR
+110 QRNHDLQEAR

-140 LALENTLK
+140 LTLENTLK

-172 VNMTHINQSIDRI
+172 VNMTHINQSIDRV

-205 YTNPPTT
+205 YTNPPTHT
-212 PRIYPDLSPPQDQL
+212 GIYPDLSPPQDRH

-239 EERQRLMHLINSK
+239 EERQKLMHLINSK
-252 ESEKNKEEQNLNRL
+252 ETEKNKEEQNLNRL

-276 YSEIKHQIDVVLPN
+276 YSEVKHQIDVVLPN

-297 RNQERLAREDARAS
+297 RNQERLARENARAS

-332 IQIRELDERRNQ
+332 TQIRELDERRNQ
-344 LMGEATEIS
+344 LMGEATDIS
-353 YKTYLTQLEQLLQE
+353 YKIYLTQLEQVLQE
-367 SDKVPQIT
+367 SEKGPQIT

-406 DKERHNLHLLQKSLV
+406 DKERHNLHSLQKSLV

-447 NTQLQQYSESAD
+447 NTQLKQYSESAD

-469 LFSVGGSLVSTGILN
+469 LFSVGGSLISTGILN

-622 FYPEVEGETVN
+622 LYPEIEGERVN
-633 YGYQ
+633 YGY

>member
-14 HHASVHMNISTYE
+14 HHASIHMNISAYE

-55 NAVISESNYHILRQY
+55 NAVISESNYHVLRQY
-70 LRERKP
+70 LLERKP

-110 QRNHDIQEAR
+110 QRNHDTQEAR
-120 SDEQEGINE
+120 SDEQERINE

-140 LALENTLK
+140 LVLENTLK
-148 ELDTK
+148 EMDTK
-153 CYQQQRQYNQV
+153 CFQQQRQFNQV

-212 PRIYPDLSPPQDQL
+212 TRIYPDLSPHQDQH

-252 ESEKNKEEQNLNRL
+252 ETEKNKEEQHLNKL

-276 YSEIKHQIDVVLPN
+276 YSEVKHQIDVVLPN

-297 RNQERLAREDARAS
+297 RNQERLARESARAS

-332 IQIRELDERRNQ
+332 TQVRELDEQRNQ
-344 LMGEATEIS
+344 LMGEATEMS
-353 YKTYLTQLEQLLQE
+353 YKTYLTQLEQALQE
-367 SDKVPQIT
+367 SERGLKIT

-383 MILAMMKNMEEMA
+383 MILAMMKNMEDMA

-406 DKERHNLHLLQKSLV
+406 DKERHNLHSLQKSLV

-447 NTQLQQYSESAD
+447 NTQLRQYSESAD
-459 NWRTKAFYAS
+459 NWRTNAFYAS
-469 LFSVGGSLVSTGILN
+469 LFSIGGSLISTGILN

-490 VFFAI
+490 AFFAI
-495 PGALAALGVVSLV
+495 PGALAALGVVSFV

-545 NELSLST
+545 NELSLTT

-569 LEQKLQDQQHAMSLL
+569 LEQKLQDQQHSMNLL
-584 LNKAQNVTSNYGGSS
+584 LNKAQNVTSNYGGST

-622 FYPEVEGETVN
+622 LYPEVEGERVN
-633 YGYQ
+633 YVY

>member
-1 MESVFSGESKFLL
+1 
-14 HHASVHMNISTYE
+14 
-27 FVNNTIT
+27 
-34 EESRV
+34 
-39 MALSEIIINDI
+39 MALSEIIINDV
-50 VQSQT
+50 VQYQT

-70 LRERKP
+70 LLERKP
-76 VSRVLNPINSLL
+76 LSRVLNPINSLL
-88 SEHCAQDKQAII
+88 SEHCNQDKQAII

-110 QRNHDIQEAR
+110 QRNHDLQEAR

-140 LALENTLK
+140 LTLENTLK

-153 CYQQQRQYNQV
+153 CYQQQRQYNQM

-172 VNMTHINQSIDRI
+172 VNMTHINQSIDRV

-205 YTNPPTT
+205 YTNPLTQT
-212 PRIYPDLSPPQDQL
+212 RIYPDLSPPQDRH

-239 EERQRLMHLINSK
+239 EERQKLVHLINSK
-252 ESEKNKEEQNLNRL
+252 ETEKNKEEQTLNRL
-266 HKEKKEAEGR
+266 HKEKKEAEER
-276 YSEIKHQIDVVLPN
+276 YSEVKHQIDVVLPN
-290 SEQQRQI
+290 SEHQRQI
-297 RNQERLAREDARAS
+297 RNQERLAREQARAI

-332 IQIRELDERRNQ
+332 TQIRELDERRNQ
-344 LMGEATEIS
+344 LMGEATDIS
-353 YKTYLTQLEQLLQE
+353 YKIYLTQLEQVLQE
-367 SDKVPQIT
+367 LENGPQIT

-396 EKEKDISSSI
+396 EKEKDIASSI
-406 DKERHNLHLLQKSLV
+406 DKERHNLHSLQKSLV

-447 NTQLQQYSESAD
+447 NTQLQQYGESAD

-469 LFSVGGSLVSTGILN
+469 LFSVGGSLISIGILN

-545 NELSLST
+545 NELSLSI

-622 FYPEVEGETVN
+622 LYPEIEGERVN
-633 YGYQ
+633 YGY

>member
-1 MESVFSGESKFLL
+1 
-14 HHASVHMNISTYE
+14 
-27 FVNNTIT
+27 
-34 EESRV
+34 

-70 LRERKP
+70 LLERKP

-88 SEHCAQDKQAII
+88 SEHCNQDKQAII

-110 QRNHDIQEAR
+110 QRNHDLQEAR

-140 LALENTLK
+140 LTLENTLK

-172 VNMTHINQSIDRI
+172 VNMTHINQSIDRV

-205 YTNPPTT
+205 YTNPPTQT
-212 PRIYPDLSPPQDQL
+212 RIYPDLSPPQDRH

-239 EERQRLMHLINSK
+239 EERQKLVHLINSK
-252 ESEKNKEEQNLNRL
+252 ETEKNKDEQNLNRL
-266 HKEKKEAEGR
+266 HKEKKEAEER
-276 YSEIKHQIDVVLPN
+276 YSEVKHQIDVVLPN
-290 SEQQRQI
+290 SEHQRQI
-297 RNQERLAREDARAS
+297 RNQERLAREQARAI

-332 IQIRELDERRNQ
+332 TQIRELDERRNQ
-344 LMGEATEIS
+344 LMGEATDIS
-353 YKTYLTQLEQLLQE
+353 YKIYLTQLEQVLQE
-367 SDKVPQIT
+367 SENGPQIT

-383 MILAMMKNMEEMA
+383 MILAIMKNMEEMA
-396 EKEKDISSSI
+396 EKEKDIASSI
-406 DKERHNLHLLQKSLV
+406 DKERHNLHSLQKSLV

-459 NWRTKAFYAS
+459 NWGTKAFYAS
-469 LFSVGGSLVSTGILN
+469 LFSVGGSLISIGILN

-545 NELSLST
+545 NELSLSI

-622 FYPEVEGETVN
+622 LYPEIEGERVN
-633 YGYQ
+633 YGY

>member
-1 MESVFSGESKFLL
+1 
-14 HHASVHMNISTYE
+14 
-27 FVNNTIT
+27 
-34 EESRV
+34 

-70 LRERKP
+70 LLERKP

-88 SEHCAQDKQAII
+88 SEHCNQDKQAII

-110 QRNHDIQEAR
+110 QRNHDLQEAR

-140 LALENTLK
+140 LTLENTLK

-172 VNMTHINQSIDRI
+172 VNMTHINQSIDRV

-205 YTNPPTT
+205 YTNPPTQT
-212 PRIYPDLSPPQDQL
+212 RIYPDLSPPQDRH

-239 EERQRLMHLINSK
+239 EERQKLVHLINSK
-252 ESEKNKEEQNLNRL
+252 ETEKNKEEQTLNRL
-266 HKEKKEAEGR
+266 HKEKKEAEER
-276 YSEIKHQIDVVLPN
+276 YSEVKHQIDVVLPN
-290 SEQQRQI
+290 SEHQRQI
-297 RNQERLAREDARAS
+297 RNQERLAREQARAI

-332 IQIRELDERRNQ
+332 TQIRELDERRNQ
-344 LMGEATEIS
+344 LMGEARDIS
-353 YKTYLTQLEQLLQE
+353 YKIYLTQLEQVLQE
-367 SDKVPQIT
+367 SENGPQIT

-383 MILAMMKNMEEMA
+383 MILAIMKNMEEMA
-396 EKEKDISSSI
+396 EKEKDIASSI
-406 DKERHNLHLLQKSLV
+406 DKERHNLHSLQKSLV

-469 LFSVGGSLVSTGILN
+469 LFSVGGSLISIGILN

-545 NELSLST
+545 NELSLSI

-622 FYPEVEGETVN
+622 LYPEIEGERVN
-633 YGYQ
+633 YGY

>member
-14 HHASVHMNISTYE
+14 HHVSIHMNISTYE

-70 LRERKP
+70 LLERKP
-76 VSRVLNPINSLL
+76 LSRVLNPINSLL
-88 SEHCAQDKQAII
+88 SEHCNQDKQAII

-110 QRNHDIQEAR
+110 QRNHDLQEAR

-140 LALENTLK
+140 LTLENTLK

-172 VNMTHINQSIDRI
+172 VNMTHINQSIDRV

-205 YTNPPTT
+205 YTNPPTHT
-212 PRIYPDLSPPQDQL
+212 GIYPDLSPPQDRH

-239 EERQRLMHLINSK
+239 EERQKLMHLINSK
-252 ESEKNKEEQNLNRL
+252 ETEKNKEEQNLNRL

-276 YSEIKHQIDVVLPN
+276 YSEVKHQIDVVLPN

-297 RNQERLAREDARAS
+297 RNQERLARENARAS

-332 IQIRELDERRNQ
+332 TQIRELDERRNQ
-344 LMGEATEIS
+344 LMGEATDIS
-353 YKTYLTQLEQLLQE
+353 YKIYLTQLEQVLQE
-367 SDKVPQIT
+367 SEKGPQIT

-406 DKERHNLHLLQKSLV
+406 DKERHNLHSLQKSLV

-434 PHLVKQNKALTEE
+434 THLVKQNKALTEE
-447 NTQLQQYSESAD
+447 NTQLKQYSESAD

-469 LFSVGGSLVSTGILN
+469 LFSVGGSLISTGILN

-622 FYPEVEGETVN
+622 LYPEIEGERVN
-633 YGYQ
+633 YGY

>member
-1 MESVFSGESKFLL
+1 
-14 HHASVHMNISTYE
+14 
-27 FVNNTIT
+27 
-34 EESRV
+34 

-70 LRERKP
+70 LLERKP

-88 SEHCAQDKQAII
+88 SEHCNQDKQAII

-110 QRNHDIQEAR
+110 QRNHDLQEAR

-140 LALENTLK
+140 LTLENTLK

-172 VNMTHINQSIDRI
+172 VNMTHINQSIDRV

-205 YTNPPTT
+205 YTNPPTQT
-212 PRIYPDLSPPQDQL
+212 RIYPDLSPPQDRH

-239 EERQRLMHLINSK
+239 EERQKLVHLINSK
-252 ESEKNKEEQNLNRL
+252 ETEKNKEEQTLNRL
-266 HKEKKEAEGR
+266 HKEKKEAEER
-276 YSEIKHQIDVVLPN
+276 YSEVKHQIDVVLPN
-290 SEQQRQI
+290 SEHQRQI
-297 RNQERLAREDARAS
+297 RNQERLAREQARAI

-332 IQIRELDERRNQ
+332 TQIRELDERRNQ
-344 LMGEATEIS
+344 LMGEATDIS
-353 YKTYLTQLEQLLQE
+353 YKIYLTQLEQVLQE
-367 SDKVPQIT
+367 SENGPQIT

-383 MILAMMKNMEEMA
+383 MILAIMKNMEEMA
-396 EKEKDISSSI
+396 EKEKDIASSI
-406 DKERHNLHLLQKSLV
+406 DKERHNLHSLQKSLV

-459 NWRTKAFYAS
+459 NWGTKAFYAS
-469 LFSVGGSLVSTGILN
+469 LFSVGGSLISIGILN

-545 NELSLST
+545 NELSLSI

-622 FYPEVEGETVN
+622 LYPEIEGERVN
-633 YGYQ
+633 YGY

>member
-1 MESVFSGESKFLL
+1 MRSVFSGESKFLL
-14 HHASVHMNISTYE
+14 HHVSIHMNISTYE

-70 LRERKP
+70 LLERKP

-88 SEHCAQDKQAII
+88 SEHCNQDKQAII

-110 QRNHDIQEAR
+110 QRNHDLQEAR

-140 LALENTLK
+140 LTLENTLK

-172 VNMTHINQSIDRI
+172 VNMTHINQSIDRV

-205 YTNPPTT
+205 YTNPPTQT
-212 PRIYPDLSPPQDQL
+212 RIYPDLSPPQDRH

-239 EERQRLMHLINSK
+239 EERQKLVHLINSK
-252 ESEKNKEEQNLNRL
+252 ETEKNKEEQTLNRL

-276 YSEIKHQIDVVLPN
+276 YSEVKHQIDVVLPN
-290 SEQQRQI
+290 SEHQRQI
-297 RNQERLAREDARAS
+297 RNQERLAREQARAIH
-311 YDPHLLQLSHKN
+311 DPHLLQLSHKN

-332 IQIRELDERRNQ
+332 TQIRELDERRNQ
-344 LMGEATEIS
+344 LMGEATDIS
-353 YKTYLTQLEQLLQE
+353 YKIYLTQLEQVLQE
-367 SDKVPQIT
+367 SENGPQIT

-396 EKEKDISSSI
+396 EKEKDIASSI
-406 DKERHNLHLLQKSLV
+406 DKERHNLHSLQKSLV

-434 PHLVKQNKALTEE
+434 PHLVKQNKALTEK
-447 NTQLQQYSESAD
+447 NTQLQQYGESAD

-469 LFSVGGSLVSTGILN
+469 LFSVGGSLISTGILN

-545 NELSLST
+545 NELSLSI

-562 SEKELYA
+562 LEKELYA

-622 FYPEVEGETVN
+622 PYPEIEGERVN
-633 YGYQ
+633 YGY

>member
-14 HHASVHMNISTYE
+14 HHVSIHMNISTYE

-70 LRERKP
+70 LLERKP
-76 VSRVLNPINSLL
+76 LSRVLNPINSLL
-88 SEHCAQDKQAII
+88 SEHCNQDKQAII

-110 QRNHDIQEAR
+110 QRNHDLQEAR

-140 LALENTLK
+140 LTLENTLK

-172 VNMTHINQSIDRI
+172 VNMTHINQSIDRV

-205 YTNPPTT
+205 YTNPPTHT
-212 PRIYPDLSPPQDQL
+212 GIYPDLSPPQDRH

-239 EERQRLMHLINSK
+239 EERQKLMHLINSK
-252 ESEKNKEEQNLNRL
+252 ETEKNKEEQNLNRL

-276 YSEIKHQIDVVLPN
+276 YSEVKHQIDVVLPN

-297 RNQERLAREDARAS
+297 RNQERLARENARAS

-332 IQIRELDERRNQ
+332 TQIRELDERLNQ
-344 LMGEATEIS
+344 LMGEATDIS
-353 YKTYLTQLEQLLQE
+353 YKIYLTQLEQVLQE
-367 SDKVPQIT
+367 SEKGPQIT

-406 DKERHNLHLLQKSLV
+406 DKERHNLHSLQKSLV

-447 NTQLQQYSESAD
+447 NTQLKQYSESAD

-469 LFSVGGSLVSTGILN
+469 LFSVGGSLISTGILN

-622 FYPEVEGETVN
+622 LYPEIEGERVN
-633 YGYQ
+633 YGY